1 MEQSGDVS
9 QLVKNL
15 MASEIFQ
22 GVKAE
27 QIEEI
32 DDIISRVTLS
42 KDEILL
48 EEGTESHNFYVV
60 ENGDIEVYFSV
71 PGEDDFINACR
82 LKVGSVVGE
91 MALLEN
97 DVHSARVVAKT
108 AASVVKIDS
117 RAFLLYLEANPDVGY
132 IVMRNLARI
141 ISKRLRYTDQFVRH
155 VASNEN

>member
-1 MEQSGDVS
+1 MEQSDNVS

-15 MASEIFQ
+15 MTSEIFQ
-22 GVKAE
+22 DVKLE

-32 DDIISRVTLS
+32 DDIISRVSLS
-42 KDEILL
+42 KNEILL

-60 ENGDIEVYFSV
+60 ESGDIEVYFSV
-71 PGEDDFINACR
+71 PGEDHFIDACR

-97 DVHSARVVAKT
+97 DVHSARVIAKT
-108 AASVVKIDS
+108 AASVIKIDS
-117 RAFLLYLEANPDVGY
+117 RAFLMHLEAHPDVGF

-141 ISKRLRYTDQFVRH
+141 ISKRLRYTDHFVRLA
-155 VASNEN
+155 ASN